1 MPRAR
6 ARRGSLREGKWI
18 SPYRFRNSTGTPHS
32 LGCDINI
39 SRESLGVGST
49 ERPREWAH
57 YKRLR
62 RLVYLR
68 LFTVDA
74 EIIVSHRYGAVSID
88 GDVRSFMHQEVISG
102 TLANYPEVV
111 YEG

>member
-1 MPRAR
+1 VGTLQTA
-6 ARRGSLREGKWI
+6 
-18 SPYRFRNSTGTPHS
+18 SPPG
-32 LGCDINI
+32 
-39 SRESLGVGST
+39 
-49 ERPREWAH
+49 
-57 YKRLR
+57 
-62 RLVYLR
+62 

>member
-1 MPRAR
+1 MDLAVPIHEQHGHA
-6 ARRGSLREGKWI
+6 ALAGLRHQHLAGK
-18 SPYRFRNSTGTPHS
+18 P
-32 LGCDINI
+32 
-39 SRESLGVGST
+39 GVGST

-74 EIIVSHRYGAVSID
+74 EIIVSHRYGAISID